1 MRAKS
6 KELFNISDTFK
17 KFPCLLESVQVQTDT
32 EQDCRK
38 LENRNQNLEVV
49 AELQLWSS
57 HAPKTEKNL
66 EYCLNIE

>member
-1 MRAKS
+1 M
-6 KELFNISDTFK
+6 FNISDTFK
-17 KFPCLLESVQVQTDT
+17 KKFLRVAPCLLESVQVQTDT